1 METLKQILTFIANYE
16 NELVYIIKGG
26 IILIVL
32 NTVYLLY
39 KLIITRKDINKTKE
53 ITLKNEKVQ
62 TFLNSCNNSLKRYK
76 FFSIPILIPLLFYAT
91 IIISGIIIKGK
102 LVLSISFTILTIIAI
117 AMIILVSFI
126 STNIK
131 LKKEDIF

>member
-39 KLIITRKDINKTKE
+39 KLTITRKDINKTKE

>member
-26 IILIVL
+26 IILIAL
-32 NTVYLLY
+32 NTIYLLY
-39 KLIITRKDINKTKE
+39 KLTITRKDINKTKE

-62 TFLNSCNNSLKRYK
+62 TFLNSCFNSLKRYK

-102 LVLSISFTILTIIAI
+102 LVFSISFTVLTIIAI
-117 AMIILVSFI
+117 AMIILVSFL

>member
-32 NTVYLLY
+32 NTIYLLY
-39 KLIITRKDINKTKE
+39 KLTITRKDINKTKE

-102 LVLSISFTILTIIAI
+102 LVLSISFTVLTIIAI
-117 AMIILVSFI
+117 AMIILVSFL

>member
-16 NELVYIIKGG
+16 NELVYIIKEG
-26 IILIVL
+26 IILIAL
-32 NTVYLLY
+32 NTIYLLY
-39 KLIITRKDINKTKE
+39 KLTITRKDINKTKE

-102 LVLSISFTILTIIAI
+102 LVLSISFTVLTIIAI
-117 AMIILVSFI
+117 AMIILVSFL

>member
-1 METLKQILTFIANYE
+1 MEILKQILTFIANYE

-39 KLIITRKDINKTKE
+39 KLTITRKDINKTKE

>member
-39 KLIITRKDINKTKE
+39 KLTITRKDINKTKE
-53 ITLKNEKVQ
+53 ITLKNEKV
-62 TFLNSCNNSLKRYK
+62 
-76 FFSIPILIPLLFYAT
+76 
-91 IIISGIIIKGK
+91 
-102 LVLSISFTILTIIAI
+102 
-117 AMIILVSFI
+117 
-126 STNIK
+126 
-131 LKKEDIF
+131 

>member
-26 IILIVL
+26 IILIAL
-32 NTVYLLY
+32 NTIYLLY
-39 KLIITRKDINKTKE
+39 KLTITRKDINKTKE

-102 LVLSISFTILTIIAI
+102 LVLSISFTVLTIIAI
-117 AMIILVSFI
+117 AMIILVSFL

>member
-39 KLIITRKDINKTKE
+39 KLTITRKDINKTKE

-76 FFSIPILIPLLFYAT
+76 FFSIPILIPLLFYET

>member
-1 METLKQILTFIANYE
+1 METLKQILTFIANDE
-16 NELVYIIKGG
+16 NELVDIIKGG

-39 KLIITRKDINKTKE
+39 KLTITRKDINKTKE